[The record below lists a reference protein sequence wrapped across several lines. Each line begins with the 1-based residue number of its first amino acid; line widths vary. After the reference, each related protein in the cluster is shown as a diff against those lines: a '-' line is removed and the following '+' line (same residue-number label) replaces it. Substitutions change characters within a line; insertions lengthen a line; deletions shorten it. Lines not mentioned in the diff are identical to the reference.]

1 MPPTKKRQPPSMNPP
16 KTSSTLKKPKHIMP
30 PTKRTELHRNVWADI
45 TKHVKDVQLNLD
57 PSYTDPANL
66 RYSYLKEF
74 LIYIYNSIKK
84 NYPELSEE
92 HIYYKWNEVI
102 LPYLKIIE
110 WKDSG
115 HAGSAEIWNNELKT
129 LCNRIFPLAA
139 RLGQYSVFKVCTTKI
154 KEFEYKK
161 IFDLPYLPDFPSFQ
175 GGKKKTRKT
184 NKKARKSHKKTK
196 KAKRK

>member
-1 MPPTKKRQPPSMNPP
+1 MPPTKKRQPPSITNPP

-45 TKHVKDVQLNLD
+45 TKHVKDVQLILD

-74 LIYIYNSIKK
+74 LIYIYNSIKWS
-84 NYPELSEE
+84 YPELSEPK
-92 HIYYKWNEVI
+92 IFDKWNEVI
-102 LPYLKIIE
+102 LPYLEII
-110 WKDSG
+110 KSNNYG
-115 HAGSAEIWNNELKT
+115 HAGSANTWNDELKT
-129 LCNRIFPLAA
+129 LCKRIFPLAA
-139 RLGQYSVFKVCTTKI
+139 RSGQYSVLRVCTTKI
-154 KEFEYKK
+154 KEFEYRK
-161 IFDLPYLPDFPSFQ
+161 IFNLTPLPAQ

-184 NKKARKSHKKTK
+184 NKKARKSHKKTR

>member
-1 MPPTKKRQPPSMNPP
+1 
-16 KTSSTLKKPKHIMP
+16 
-30 PTKRTELHRNVWADI
+30 
-45 TKHVKDVQLNLD
+45 
-57 PSYTDPANL
+57 

-102 LPYLKIIE
+102 LPYLEIMRWDTI
-110 WKDSG
+110 G
-115 HAGSAEIWNNELKT
+115 HAGSAEIWNDELKT

-139 RLGQYSVFKVCTTKI
+139 RLGQYSVFKVCEKNT
-154 KEFEYKK
+154 KEFEYRK
-161 IFDLPYLPDFPSFQ
+161 IFNLTPLPPR
-175 GGKKKTRKT
+175 GGRKKTRKT

>member
-1 MPPTKKRQPPSMNPP
+1 MPRTKKRQPPSMNPP
-16 KTSSTLKKPKHIMP
+16 RTPLTLKRKHTMP
-30 PTKRTELHRNVWADI
+30 RTKRTELHGNVWADI

-84 NYPELSEE
+84 GYPELSEE

-102 LPYLKIIE
+102 LPYLEIMR
-110 WKDSG
+110 WDTTG

-139 RLGQYSVFKVCTTKI
+139 RLGQYSVFKVCEKNT
-154 KEFEYKK
+154 KEFEYRK
-161 IFDLPYLPDFPSFQ
+161 IFNLTPLPPR
-175 GGKKKTRKT
+175 GGRKKTRKT

>member
-1 MPPTKKRQPPSMNPP
+1 MPRTKKRQPPSMNPP
-16 KTSSTLKKPKHIMP
+16 RTPLTLKRKHTMP
-30 PTKRTELHRNVWADI
+30 RTKRTELHGNVWADI

-84 NYPELSEE
+84 SYPELSEE

-102 LPYLKIIE
+102 LPYLKIMR
-110 WKDSG
+110 WDTTG
-115 HAGSAEIWNNELKT
+115 HAGSAEIWNDELKT

-139 RLGQYSVFKVCTTKI
+139 RRGQYSVLKVCTTKI
-154 KEFEYKK
+154 KEFEYRK
-161 IFDLPYLPDFPSFQ
+161 IFNLTPLPPR